1 MVLLEGENPW
11 QETATN
17 SVITNPLLDS
27 NSGIISI
34 SQIKN
39 NPNNSTKFVLLVSHM
54 HSVTPIGFC
63 QKKTLP

>member
-27 NSGIISI
+27 KLVLSLLAKSKTI
-34 SQIKN
+34 QTTA
-39 NPNNSTKFVLLVSHM
+39 PNLFT
-54 HSVTPIGFC
+54 C
-63 QKKTLP
+63 